1 MEDSRFKEIKTLKK
15 RDVPHKLHWFISE
28 DYFSEELIGIYS
40 SEVSTFYHIAKET
53 YELFEKA
60 TQKIIADQRLDY
72 LGIPSFFHKAIENS
86 WNNRKDNPFF
96 CGRFDIN
103 GGFDYKEAKVIE
115 FNADTFSTLPETIEW
130 QKLQLKELTGM
141 KSQFNTLE
149 DDLLSQMM
157 DMKSKIQFDD
167 ACFMAS
173 SFGHQEDIANCD
185 VILDIAHKAGF
196 NSYYADLKDVTFS
209 EDDGILY
216 QIGNEYQPVDVWFKV
231 IPWDWMFTEEPNLA
245 QSLAVILEKKLAL
258 VLNPPYTAVWQNKKF
273 LAYIT
278 EHFRNQYVA
287 ETYLQPQ
294 NGDYV
299 EKPVYG
305 RMGENIKVMTKEA
318 ASSKGDF
325 SNQEKIY
332 QKYYPLVT
340 DRENYFYQ
348 LGMFYTNK
356 PSAINFRTQPTK
368 IITDDCEFM
377 SHYII

>member
-1 MEDSRFKEIKTLKK
+1 M
-15 RDVPHKLHWFISE
+15 
-28 DYFSEELIGIYS
+28 
-40 SEVSTFYHIAKET
+40 
-53 YELFEKA
+53 
-60 TQKIIADQRLDY
+60 
-72 LGIPSFFHKAIENS
+72 
-86 WNNRKDNPFF
+86 
-96 CGRFDIN
+96 
-103 GGFDYKEAKVIE
+103 
-115 FNADTFSTLPETIEW
+115 
-130 QKLQLKELTGM
+130 
-141 KSQFNTLE
+141 
-149 DDLLSQMM
+149 
-157 DMKSKIQFDD
+157 
-167 ACFMAS
+167 
-173 SFGHQEDIANCD
+173 
-185 VILDIAHKAGF
+185 
-196 NSYYADLKDVTFS
+196 
-209 EDDGILY
+209 
-216 QIGNEYQPVDVWFKV
+216 
-231 IPWDWMFTEEPNLA
+231 
-245 QSLAVILEKKLAL
+245 
-258 VLNPPYTAVWQNKKF
+258 WQNKKF

-332 QKYYPLVT
+332 QKYYPLFT